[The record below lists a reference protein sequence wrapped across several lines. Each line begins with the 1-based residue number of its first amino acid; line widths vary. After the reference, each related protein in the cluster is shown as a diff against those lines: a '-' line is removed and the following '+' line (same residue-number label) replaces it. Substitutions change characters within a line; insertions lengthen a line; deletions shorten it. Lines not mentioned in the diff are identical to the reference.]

1 VCAMMRTVEE
11 PVVPSPRIGNA
22 EREAAQHA
30 LDAHLQAGR
39 LDAEEYGE
47 RSAKASVART
57 AEDLT
62 PLFADLPPPN
72 PTQPH
77 PSAGAPAPAPAASPP
92 SASAPAPAPA
102 PATTSRGGSAL
113 ERIGPGIAAAM
124 PLIAVVL
131 FFVVPIANSWIF
143 FLLIPIAGI
152 LFAGSRGRGR
162 DRDG

>member
-11 PVVPSPRIGNA
+11 SAVPSPRIGNA

-47 RSAKASVART
+47 RSGKASVAQT

-62 PLFADLPPPN
+62 PLFADLPE
-72 PTQPH
+72 PH
-77 PSAGAPAPAPAASPP
+77 PTAGAPAPQPAATPP
-92 SASAPAPAPA
+92 PVP
-102 PATTSRGGSAL
+102 TTAGTGGSAL

-124 PLIAVVL
+124 PLIALVL

-143 FLLIPIAGI
+143 FLLIPIGGI
-152 LFAGSRGRGR
+152 LFAGSRGRR
-162 DRDG
+162 RDGDDPERR